1 MPVHQNASN
10 LRSLPSIMRNLYSLF
25 ALLIVSLSLQA
36 QKSDGSVRGRI
47 LDSAS
52 VQPVAGATVSLLQ
65 AADSSLVTFTVSN
78 KNGQFEFKG
87 LAVGDFKV
95 VIAHQ
100 SLEPYQKLISITA
113 ENKLVDLTEMKL
125 SPKVK
130 TLTGVVINTEAPV
143 QIKGD
148 TVQFKADAFKTRP
161 NATVEDLLKK
171 IPGVQV
177 DKDGGV
183 TAQGESVQKIYVDG
197 KEFFGDDP
205 KLATKNLTAEMVE
218 SVQVFDDMSEQA
230 RFTRVDDGSR
240 SKAINI
246 KLKKDKNKG
255 VFGRAL
261 VGHGDQ
267 GRYEGNVSANIFN
280 GNNRLSLLMNTNN
293 INKQGF
299 SFSDI
304 ISSMG
309 GFSAM
314 GGGGGGFGGGSG
326 GGGGFGGGGS
336 FGGGSVMVTRG
347 GGGGFGGFGGGTGPT
362 GITTSLSTG
371 LNFNTEY
378 KSKLKASGS
387 YFFSNSNNEQRQ
399 ETYRQTF
406 FPGDSIAYLN
416 RNSYSD
422 NTNQNHRVNMRIEYM
437 IDSNN
442 SILYTPRLTFQRSD
456 NFNEDSSWTRSVSP
470 TQNYLALTSNTVNT
484 NVRDGLNAGNNLLYR
499 RRFNKIGRT
508 FTLGWNNTYGESE
521 SEGYNRSP
529 IYFFKPDGSSQGG
542 LNQNQQNLQK
552 TFTRNNVLSTSYTE
566 PLAANKILE
575 VNYAYTLNKNTSD
588 RRTFNYNTLTNEYD
602 IVNLPLTNQF
612 ENTFEASRFGANFRV
627 QEKKYNYQIGL
638 GAQRAT
644 LTSDSYQA
652 ILGKDSVTKQSF
664 TNFFPQASFNWT
676 PSRTKGLRFN
686 YRGRTNQPSV
696 TQLQD
701 VLDVSNPL
709 FVRTGNPALNQEF
722 SHNVNLNF
730 NTFNMVTF
738 QYIAANINVN
748 AVQNKIVNSIDTLR
762 KGIQLTR
769 PVNLNGALTSS
780 AFITIGLPFKNPKL
794 KGSSLNF
801 SSFLLYN
808 RDVSELY
815 KQLNVGKTITLTQ
828 TVGANFNL
836 KEKWDLAFKGSLS
849 YYNIKYSVNT
859 ALNESYLAQTYS
871 FDVAYTFPK
880 NFILATDID
889 YYVNTGRAAGFNQS
903 IPLWNA
909 SFAKQFLKKK
919 NAELKFTVN
928 DILNQNQSIAR
939 NTGDNYFEDVRS
951 MVLRRYF
958 MVSFLYSLNRVGGKS
973 GQQTPGGMPRFME
986 RNMRDVRIY

>member
-1 MPVHQNASN
+1 MHQNASN
-10 LRSLPSIMRNLYSLF
+10 LRPLPSIMRNLYCLF
-25 ALLIVSLSLQA
+25 ALLFLTLSLNA
-36 QKSDGSVRGRI
+36 QKVDGSIRGRI
-47 LDSAS
+47 MDSAS
-52 VQPVAGATVSLLQ
+52 VQPVAGATVSLMQ
-65 AADSSLVTFTVSN
+65 ASDSSLVTFTVSN

-87 LAVGDFKV
+87 IPSGSYKV

-100 SLEPYQKLISITA
+100 SLEPFQKLIEITA
-113 ENKLVDLTEMKL
+113 ENRAVELNDLKIA
-125 SPKVK
+125 PKVK
-130 TLTGVVINTEAPV
+130 TLEGVVINTDAPV

-197 KEFFGDDP
+197 KEFFGNDP

-218 SVQVFDDMSEQA
+218 SVQVFDDMSEQS

-261 VGHGDQ
+261 AAHGDQ
-267 GRYEGNVSANIFN
+267 GRYEGNMSANIFN
-280 GNNRLSLLMNTNN
+280 GSNRLSVLFNANN

-314 GGGGGGFGGGSG
+314 GGGGGGGGFG
-326 GGGGFGGGGS
+326 GGGGGGGMGGGS
-336 FGGGSVMVTRG
+336 FGGGTVTVTR
-347 GGGGFGGFGGGTGPT
+347 GGGGFGGFGPSTGPT

-387 YFFSNSNNEQRQ
+387 YFFSNTNNEQRQ

-422 NTNQNHRVNMRIEYM
+422 NTNQNHRVNMRIEYS
-437 IDSNN
+437 IDSMN
-442 SILYTPRLTFQRSD
+442 SILYTPSLTIQRSD

-470 TQNYLALTSNTVNT
+470 TLNYLALTSNTVNT

-566 PLAANKILE
+566 PLASNKVLE
-575 VNYAYTLNKNTSD
+575 INYAYTLNKNTSD
-588 RRTFNYNTLTNEYD
+588 RQTFNYNTLTSDYD
-602 IVNLPLTNQF
+602 IVNLLLTNRF
-612 ENTFEASRFGANFRV
+612 ENTFEANRFGANFRV
-627 QEKKYNYQIGL
+627 QEKKYNYQLGL
-638 GAQRAT
+638 GVQRAT

-652 ILGKDSVTKQSF
+652 ILAKDSVTKQTF

-676 PSRTKGLRFN
+676 PSRTKGVRFN

-696 TQLQD
+696 SQLQD

-722 SHNVNLNF
+722 SHNVNLNY
-730 NTFNMVTF
+730 NSFNMMTF
-738 QYIAANINVN
+738 KYIAANINVN

-769 PVNLNGALTSS
+769 PVNLNGAVTSS
-780 AFITIGLPFKNPKL
+780 AFITVGLPFKNPKL

-801 SSFLLYN
+801 TSFVLYN

-828 TVGANFNL
+828 SAGANFNL
-836 KEKWDLAFKGSLS
+836 KEKWDIAFKGSLS

-859 ALNESYLAQTYS
+859 ALNESYLSQTYS

-880 NFILATDID
+880 NFILSTDID
-889 YYVNTGRAAGFNQS
+889 YFVNTGRAAGFNQN

-919 NAELKFTVN
+919 NAELKFSIN
-928 DILNQNQSIAR
+928 DLLNQNQSIAR

-958 MVSFLYSLNRVGGKS
+958 MVSFLFNLNRMAGKS
-973 GQQTPGGMPRFME
+973 AQPQMPRFME
-986 RNMRDVRIY
+986 RNMRDVRIN

>member
-1 MPVHQNASN
+1 
-10 LRSLPSIMRNLYSLF
+10 
-25 ALLIVSLSLQA
+25 
-36 QKSDGSVRGRI
+36 
-47 LDSAS
+47 
-52 VQPVAGATVSLLQ
+52 
-65 AADSSLVTFTVSN
+65 
-78 KNGQFEFKG
+78 
-87 LAVGDFKV
+87 
-95 VIAHQ
+95 
-100 SLEPYQKLISITA
+100 
-113 ENKLVDLTEMKL
+113 
-125 SPKVK
+125 
-130 TLTGVVINTEAPV
+130 
-143 QIKGD
+143 
-148 TVQFKADAFKTRP
+148 
-161 NATVEDLLKK
+161 
-171 IPGVQV
+171 
-177 DKDGGV
+177 
-183 TAQGESVQKIYVDG
+183 
-197 KEFFGDDP
+197 
-205 KLATKNLTAEMVE
+205 
-218 SVQVFDDMSEQA
+218 VQVFDDMSEQS

-261 VGHGDQ
+261 AAHGDQ
-267 GRYEGNVSANIFN
+267 GRYEGNMSANIFN
-280 GNNRLSLLMNTNN
+280 GSNRLSVLFNANN

-314 GGGGGGFGGGSG
+314 GGGGGGGGFG
-326 GGGGFGGGGS
+326 GGGGGGMGGGS
-336 FGGGSVMVTRG
+336 FGGGTVTVTR
-347 GGGGFGGFGGGTGPT
+347 GGGGFGGFGPSTGPT

-387 YFFSNSNNEQRQ
+387 YFFSNTNNEQRQ

-422 NTNQNHRVNMRIEYM
+422 NTNQNHRVNMRIEYS
-437 IDSNN
+437 IDSMN
-442 SILYTPRLTFQRSD
+442 SILYTPSLTIQRSD

-470 TQNYLALTSNTVNT
+470 TLNYLALTSNTVNT

-566 PLAANKILE
+566 PLASNKVLE
-575 VNYAYTLNKNTSD
+575 INYAYTLNKNTSD
-588 RRTFNYNTLTNEYD
+588 RQTFNYNTLTSDYD
-602 IVNLPLTNQF
+602 IVNLLLTNRF
-612 ENTFEASRFGANFRV
+612 ENTFEANRFGANFRV
-627 QEKKYNYQIGL
+627 QEKKYNYQLGL
-638 GAQRAT
+638 GVQRAT

-652 ILGKDSVTKQSF
+652 ILAKDSVTKQTF

-676 PSRTKGLRFN
+676 PSRTKGVRFN

-696 TQLQD
+696 SQLQD

-722 SHNVNLNF
+722 SHNVNLNY
-730 NTFNMVTF
+730 NSFNMMTF
-738 QYIAANINVN
+738 KYIAANINVN

-769 PVNLNGALTSS
+769 PVNLNGAVTSS
-780 AFITIGLPFKNPKL
+780 AFITVGLPFKNPKL

-801 SSFLLYN
+801 TSFVLYN

-828 TVGANFNL
+828 SAGANFNL
-836 KEKWDLAFKGSLS
+836 KEKWDIAFKGSLS

-859 ALNESYLAQTYS
+859 ALNESYLSQTYS

-880 NFILATDID
+880 NFILSTDID
-889 YYVNTGRAAGFNQS
+889 YFVNTGRAAGFNQN

-928 DILNQNQSIAR
+928 DLLNQNQSIAR

-958 MVSFLYSLNRVGGKS
+958 MVSFLFNLNRMAGKS
-973 GQQTPGGMPRFME
+973 AQPQMPRFME
-986 RNMRDVRIY
+986 RNMRDVRIN

>member
-1 MPVHQNASN
+1 
-10 LRSLPSIMRNLYSLF
+10 MRTLYSFF
-25 ALLIVSLSLQA
+25 ALILVSFSLQA
-36 QKSDGSVRGRI
+36 QKADGTIRGRI
-47 LDSAS
+47 VDSAA

-87 LAVGDFKV
+87 IASGAYKL

-100 SLEPYQKLISITA
+100 SLESFQQLLAVTA
-113 ENKLVDLTEMKL
+113 ENRSIDLSDLKIA
-125 SPKVK
+125 PKVK
-130 TLTGVVINTEAPV
+130 TLTGVVINTDAPV

-177 DKDGGV
+177 DKDGAV

-197 KEFFGDDP
+197 KEFFGNDP
-205 KLATKNLTAEMVE
+205 KLATKNLTADMVE

-261 VGHGDQ
+261 ASHGDQ
-267 GRYEGNVSANIFN
+267 GRYEGNMSANVFN
-280 GNNRLSLLMNTNN
+280 GNNRISLLFNANN

-314 GGGGGGFGGGSG
+314 GGGGGGFGGGGAMG
-326 GGGGFGGGGS
+326 GGGMGGGMMTVTS
-336 FGGGSVMVTRG
+336 TRG
-347 GGGGFGGFGGGTGPT
+347 GGSGFGGFGSSAGPT
-362 GITTSLSTG
+362 GITTSLSAG

-378 KSKLKASGS
+378 KTKLKASGS
-387 YFFSNSNNEQRQ
+387 YFFSNTNNEQRQ

-416 RNSYSD
+416 RNSYSN
-422 NTNQNHRVNMRIEYM
+422 NTNQNHRVNMRVEYM
-437 IDSNN
+437 IDSMN
-442 SILYTPRLTFQRSD
+442 SILYTPSLTFQHSD
-456 NFNEDSSWTRSVSP
+456 NNNEDSSYTRSVSP
-470 TQNYLALTSNTVNT
+470 NYNYLALTSNTINS
-484 NVRDGLNAGNNLLYR
+484 NVRDGLNAGNNFLYR

-521 SEGYNRSP
+521 SNGSNKSP
-529 IYFFKPDGSSQGG
+529 IYFFKPDGTAQGAI
-542 LNQNQQNLQK
+542 NQNQQNTQK
-552 TFTRNNVLSTSYTE
+552 TFTRNNVISASYTE
-566 PLAANKILE
+566 PLASNKVLE
-575 VNYAYTLNKNTSD
+575 INYAYTSNKNTSD
-588 RRTFNYNTLTNEYD
+588 KRTFNYNSLTDEYDTPNLLLTNR
-602 IVNLPLTNQF
+602 F
-612 ENTFEASRFGANFRV
+612 ENIFEANRFGANYRV
-627 QEKKYNYQIGL
+627 QEKKYNYQL
-638 GAQRAT
+638 GVGVQRAT

-652 ILGKDSVTKQSF
+652 ILAKDSMTTQSY

-676 PSRTKGLRFN
+676 PSRTKGIRFN

-709 FVRTGNPALNQEF
+709 FVKTGNPELAQEF

-738 QYIAANINVN
+738 KYIAANLNVN
-748 AVQNKIVNSIDTLR
+748 ATQNKIVNSIDTIR
-762 KGIQLTR
+762 KGVQVTKPI
-769 PVNLNGALTSS
+769 NLDGALTGS

-801 SSFLLYN
+801 TSFILYN
-808 RDVSELY
+808 KDVSELY
-815 KQLNVGKTITLTQ
+815 KQLNVGKTLTLTQ
-828 TVGANFNL
+828 SAGANFNL

-859 ALNESYLAQTYS
+859 ALNESYLSQTYS
-871 FDVAYTFPK
+871 FDVAYTFKK
-880 NFILATDID
+880 NFILSTDID
-889 YYVNTGRAAGFNQS
+889 YYINSGRAAGFNQS

-928 DILNQNQSIAR
+928 DLLNQNQSITR

-958 MVSFLYSLNRVGGKS
+958 MVSFLFNLNRVGGKS
-973 GQQTPGGMPRFME
+973 GPQQTPGGMPRFME
-986 RNMRDVRIY
+986 RNVRDVRMY

>member
-1 MPVHQNASN
+1 
-10 LRSLPSIMRNLYSLF
+10 MRLIFSLF
-25 ALLIVSLSLQA
+25 ALVFSLSVTA
-36 QKSDGSVRGRI
+36 QRTDGSIRGRI
-47 LDSAS
+47 LDSVS
-52 VQPVAGATVSLLQ
+52 NQPVAGATVSLLQ
-65 AADSSLVTFTVSN
+65 AVDSSLVTFTVSN

-87 LAVGDFKV
+87 IAAGNYKV
-95 VIAHQ
+95 VVAHQ
-100 SLEPYQKLISITA
+100 SLEPLRRAVSITT
-113 ENKLVDLTEMKL
+113 ENPAVDLVDIKG
-125 SPKVK
+125 SPAVK

-161 NATVEDLLKK
+161 NATVEDLLKR

-197 KEFFGDDP
+197 KEFFGNDP
-205 KLATKNLTAEMVE
+205 KLATKNLTADMVE

-240 SKAINI
+240 TKAINI

-261 VGHGDQ
+261 AAHGDQ
-267 GRYEGNVSANIFN
+267 GRYEGNLSANIFN
-280 GNNRLSLLMNTNN
+280 GNNRLSLLFNTNN

-309 GFSAM
+309 GFSGFGGGGGGGGFSG
-314 GGGGGGFGGGSG
+314 GGGGGGFGGG
-326 GGGGFGGGGS
+326 GGGFGGGG
-336 FGGGSVMVTRG
+336 MTMIATR
-347 GGGGFGGFGGGTGPT
+347 GGGGFGGFGQGAGPT
-362 GITTSLSTG
+362 GIITSLSTG

-387 YFFSNSNNEQRQ
+387 YFFSRTNNEQRQ
-399 ETYRQTF
+399 ETFRQTF
-406 FPGDSIAYLN
+406 FPGDSIAYQN

-422 NTNQNHRVNMRIEYM
+422 NTNENHRVNMRIEYA
-437 IDSNN
+437 IDSMN
-442 SILYTPRLTFQRSD
+442 SILYTPSLTIQRSD
-456 NFNEDSSWTRSVSP
+456 NLNEDSSWTRSVSP
-470 TQNYLALTSNTVNT
+470 TLDYLALTSNTVNT

-529 IYFFKPDGSSQGG
+529 IYFFRPDGSSQGNF
-542 LNQNQQNLQK
+542 NQDQQNLQK

-575 VNYAYTLNKNTSD
+575 INYAYTLNKNTSD
-588 RRTFNYNTLTNEYD
+588 RRTFNYNSLSKEYD
-602 IVNLPLTNQF
+602 IVNLPLTNRF
-612 ENTFEASRFGANFRV
+612 ENSFEASRFGANFRV
-627 QEKKYNYQIGL
+627 QEKKYNYQL
-638 GAQRAT
+638 GMGVQRAT

-652 ILGKDSVTKQSF
+652 ILGKDSVTKQTF

-701 VLDVSNPL
+701 VPDVSNPL
-709 FVRTGNPALNQEF
+709 FVRTGNPGLKQEF
-722 SHNVNLNF
+722 SHNVNLGF
-730 NTFNMVTF
+730 NTFDMVSF
-738 QYIAANINVN
+738 KYIAANINVN
-748 AVQNKIVNSIDTLR
+748 ATQNKIVNSIDTLR

-769 PVNLNGALTSS
+769 PVNLNGAITTS
-780 AFITIGLPFKNPKL
+780 AFFTVGLPFKNAKL

-801 SSFLLYN
+801 TSFVLFN
-808 RDVSELY
+808 RDISELY
-815 KQLNVGKTITLTQ
+815 KQLNVGKTLTLTQ
-828 TVGANFNL
+828 TAGANFNL
-836 KEKWDLAFKGSLS
+836 KEKWDLAFKGTLS

-880 NFILATDID
+880 NFILSTDID
-889 YYVNTGRAAGFNQS
+889 YYINSGRAEGFNQN

-919 NAELKFTVN
+919 NAELKFSIN
-928 DILNQNQSIAR
+928 DLLNQNQSITR

-958 MVSFLYSLNRVGGKS
+958 MVSLLFNLNRMAGKS
-973 GQQTPGGMPRFME
+973 GQPQTPGMPRFME
-986 RNMRDVRIY
+986 RNMRDVRMN

>member
-1 MPVHQNASN
+1 
-10 LRSLPSIMRNLYSLF
+10 MRLIFSLF
-25 ALLIVSLSLQA
+25 ALVFSFSIAA
-36 QKSDGSVRGRI
+36 QRSDGSIKGRI

-52 VQPVAGATVSLLQ
+52 NQPVVGATVSLLQ

-87 LAVGDFKV
+87 IAVGNYKIV
-95 VIAHQ
+95 VAHQ
-100 SLEPYQKLISITA
+100 SLEPLRRAVAITTDNPSA
-113 ENKLVDLTEMKL
+113 DLADMKG
-125 SPKVK
+125 SPAVK
-130 TLTGVVINTEAPV
+130 TLTGVVINTDAPV

-161 NATVEDLLKK
+161 NATVEDLLKR

-197 KEFFGDDP
+197 KEFFGNDP

-240 SKAINI
+240 TKAINI

-261 VGHGDQ
+261 AAHGDQ

-280 GNNRLSLLMNTNN
+280 GNNRLSLLFNTNN

-309 GFSAM
+309 GFSGFGG
-314 GGGGGGFGGGSG
+314 GGGGGGFSG
-326 GGGGFGGGGS
+326 GGGGGGFSGGGSGFGGGGGMTMIAS
-336 FGGGSVMVTRG
+336 RG
-347 GGGGFGGFGGGTGPT
+347 AGGFGGFGQGAGPT
-362 GITTSLSTG
+362 GIITSLSTG

-387 YFFSNSNNEQRQ
+387 YFFSRTNNEQRQ
-399 ETYRQTF
+399 ETFRQTF

-422 NTNQNHRVNMRIEYM
+422 NTNENHRVNMRIEYS
-437 IDSNN
+437 IDSMN
-442 SILYTPRLTFQRSD
+442 SILYTPSLTIQRSD
-456 NFNEDSSWTRSVSP
+456 NLNEDSSWTRSVSP
-470 TQNYLALTSNTVNT
+470 TLDYLALTSNTVNS

-529 IYFFKPDGSSQGG
+529 IYFFRPDGSAQGNF
-542 LNQNQQNLQK
+542 NQDQQNLQK
-552 TFTRNNVLSTSYTE
+552 TFTRNNVLSSSYTE

-588 RRTFNYNTLTNEYD
+588 RRTFNYNTLSKEYD
-602 IVNLPLTNQF
+602 IVNLLLTNRF

-627 QEKKYNYQIGL
+627 QEKKYNYQIGM
-638 GAQRAT
+638 GVQRAT

-652 ILGKDSVTKQSF
+652 VLGKDSVTKQTF

-709 FVRTGNPALNQEF
+709 FVRTGNPGLKQEF
-722 SHNVNLNF
+722 THNVNLGF
-730 NTFNMVTF
+730 NTFDMVSF
-738 QYIAANINVN
+738 KYIAANINVN
-748 AVQNKIVNSIDTLR
+748 ATQNKIVNSIDTLR

-769 PVNLNGALTSS
+769 PVNLNGAITTT
-780 AFITIGLPFKNPKL
+780 AFFTVGLPFKNPKL

-801 SSFLLYN
+801 TSFVLYN

-815 KQLNVGKTITLTQ
+815 SQLNVGKTLTLTQ
-828 TVGANFNL
+828 TAGANFNL

-871 FDVAYTFPK
+871 FDVAYTFPN
-880 NFILATDID
+880 NFILSTDVD
-889 YYVNTGRAAGFNQS
+889 YYINTGRAAGFNQN

-919 NAELKFTVN
+919 NAELKFSVN
-928 DILNQNQSIAR
+928 DLLNQNQSITR

-958 MVSFLYSLNRVGGKS
+958 MVSFLFNLNRMAGKS
-973 GQQTPGGMPRFME
+973 GQSQMPGMPRFME
-986 RNMRDVRIY
+986 RNMRDVRMN

>member
-1 MPVHQNASN
+1 
-10 LRSLPSIMRNLYSLF
+10 MRLIYSLF
-25 ALLIVSLSLQA
+25 ALFFLSLNLQA

-47 LDSAS
+47 LDSAT
-52 VQPVAGATVSLLQ
+52 VQPVAGATVSLLL
-65 AADSSLVTFTVSN
+65 ASDSSLVTFTVSN

-87 LAVGDFKV
+87 IASGDYKV

-100 SLEPYQKLISITA
+100 SLEPFQKIVSLTS
-113 ENKLVDLTEMKL
+113 ENKSADLSDLKIA
-125 SPKVK
+125 PKVK

-148 TVQFKADAFKTRP
+148 TVQFKADAFRTRP

-197 KEFFGDDP
+197 KEFFGNDP

-218 SVQVFDDMSEQA
+218 SVQVFDDMSEQS

-261 VGHGDQ
+261 AAHGDQ
-267 GRYEGNVSANIFN
+267 GRYEGNMSANIFN
-280 GNNRLSLLMNTNN
+280 GNNRLSVLFNANN

-304 ISSMG
+304 VSSMG
-309 GFSAM
+309 GFSGM
-314 GGGGGGFGGGSG
+314 GGGGGGFGGGG
-326 GGGGFGGGGS
+326 GGGGFGGGGGG
-336 FGGGSVMVTRG
+336 FGGMGGGAVTITSTR
-347 GGGGFGGFGGGTGPT
+347 GGGGFGGFGPSTGPT

-378 KSKLKASGS
+378 KTKLKASGS

-422 NTNQNHRVNMRIEYM
+422 NTNQNHRVNMRIEYA
-437 IDSNN
+437 IDSMN
-442 SILYTPRLTFQRSD
+442 SILYTPSLTIQRSD
-456 NFNEDSSWTRSVSP
+456 NYNEDSSWTRSVSP
-470 TQNYLALTSNTVNT
+470 TLDYLALTSNTVNT

-575 VNYAYTLNKNTSD
+575 INYAYTLNKNTSD
-588 RRTFNYNTLTNEYD
+588 RQTFNYNTLTSDYD
-602 IVNLPLTNQF
+602 IVNLLLTNRF

-627 QEKKYNYQIGL
+627 QEKKYNYQVGL
-638 GAQRAT
+638 GVQRAT

-676 PSRTKGLRFN
+676 PSRTKGIRFN

-709 FVRTGNPALNQEF
+709 FVRTGNPSLKQEF
-722 SHNVNLNF
+722 THNVNFNF
-730 NTFNMVTF
+730 NKFDMVSF
-738 QYIAANINVN
+738 RYMAANINVN

-769 PVNLNGALTSS
+769 PVNLSGAITTS
-780 AFITIGLPFKNPKL
+780 AFVTMGIPFKNPKL

-801 SSFLLYN
+801 TSFLLYN

-828 TVGANFNL
+828 TAGANFNL
-836 KEKWDLAFKGSLS
+836 KEKWDIAFRGSLS
-849 YYNIKYSVNT
+849 YYNIRYSVNT
-859 ALNESYLAQTYS
+859 ALNESYFAQTYS

-880 NFILATDID
+880 NFILSTDID

-919 NAELKFTVN
+919 NAELKFTIN
-928 DILNQNQSIAR
+928 DLLNQNESITR
-939 NTGDNYFEDVRS
+939 NTGDNYFEDMRS

-958 MVSFLYSLNRVGGKS
+958 MVSLLFNLNRMAGKS
-973 GQQTPGGMPRFME
+973 GQPQMPRFME
-986 RNMRDVRIY
+986 RNMRDVRIN

>member
-1 MPVHQNASN
+1 
-10 LRSLPSIMRNLYSLF
+10 MRLIYSLF
-25 ALLIVSLSLQA
+25 ALFCLSQSLHA
-36 QKSDGSVRGRI
+36 QKADGAIRGRI

-65 AADSSLVTFTVSN
+65 ATDSSLVTFTVSN

-87 LAVGDFKV
+87 IANGEYKV

-100 SLEPYQKLISITA
+100 SLESFQKLISVTA
-113 ENKLVDLTEMKL
+113 ENHSVDLTDLKIA
-125 SPKVK
+125 PKVK

-197 KEFFGDDP
+197 KEFFGNDP

-261 VGHGDQ
+261 AAHGDQ
-267 GRYEGNVSANIFN
+267 GRYEGNMSANVFN
-280 GNNRLSLLMNTNN
+280 GNNRLSVLFNTNN

-309 GFSAM
+309 GFSGFGGG
-314 GGGGGGFGGGSG
+314 GGGGGGFGGSGGGS
-326 GGGGFGGGGS
+326 GGGGFGGGG
-336 FGGGSVMVTRG
+336 GGGMTMIATR
-347 GGGGFGGFGGGTGPT
+347 GGGGFGGFGPSTGPT
-362 GITTSLSTG
+362 GITTSLSAG

-378 KSKLKASGS
+378 KTKLKASGS
-387 YFFSNSNNEQRQ
+387 YFFSRTNNEQRQ

-422 NTNQNHRVNMRIEYM
+422 NTNQNHRVNMRIEYA
-437 IDSNN
+437 IDSMN
-442 SILYTPRLTFQRSD
+442 SILYTPSLTLQHSD

-470 TQNYLALTSNTVNT
+470 TLNYLALTSNTVNT

-499 RRFNKIGRT
+499 RRFQKIGRT

-529 IYFFKPDGSSQGG
+529 IYFFKPDGSAQGA
-542 LNQNQQNLQK
+542 LNQNQQNLQE

-588 RRTFNYNTLTNEYD
+588 RRTFNYNTLSKEYD
-602 IVNLPLTNQF
+602 IVNLFLTNRF

-627 QEKKYNYQIGL
+627 QEKKYNYQLGL
-638 GAQRAT
+638 GVQRAT

-652 ILGKDSVTKQSF
+652 ILAKDSVTKQSF

-709 FVRTGNPALNQEF
+709 FVRTGNPALDQEF

-730 NTFNMVTF
+730 NTFDMATF
-738 QYIAANINVN
+738 KYIAANINVN

-769 PVNLNGALTSS
+769 PVNLNGAVTTS
-780 AFITIGLPFKNPKL
+780 AFFTIGLPFKNAKL

-801 SSFLLYN
+801 TSFLLYN

-859 ALNESYLAQTYS
+859 ALNESYLSQTYS

-880 NFILATDID
+880 NYILSTDID
-889 YYVNTGRAAGFNQS
+889 YYINTGRAAGFNQN

-919 NAELKFTVN
+919 NAELKFTIN
-928 DILNQNQSIAR
+928 DLLNQNQSITR

-951 MVLRRYF
+951 MVLRRYL
-958 MVSFLYSLNRVGGKS
+958 MVSLLFNLNRMAGKS
-973 GQQTPGGMPRFME
+973 TQPQMPRFME
-986 RNMRDVRIY
+986 RNMRDVRIN

>member
-1 MPVHQNASN
+1 M
-10 LRSLPSIMRNLYSLF
+10 RSFYSLF
-25 ALLIVSLSLQA
+25 ALTLIALNLQA
-36 QKSDGSVRGRI
+36 QKVDGSIRGRI
-47 LDSAS
+47 VDSAA

-65 AADSSLVTFTVSN
+65 AVDSSLVTFTVSN

-87 LAVGDFKV
+87 IGAGEYKL

-100 SLEPYQKLISITA
+100 SLEAFRRSISLTA
-113 ENKLVDLTEMKL
+113 ADRSVDLTDLKIA
-125 SPKVK
+125 PKVK
-130 TLTGVVINTEAPV
+130 TLTGVVINTDAPV

-177 DKDGGV
+177 DKDGAV
-183 TAQGESVQKIYVDG
+183 SAQGESVQKIYVDG
-197 KEFFGDDP
+197 KEFFGNDP
-205 KLATKNLTAEMVE
+205 KLATKNLTADMVE

-261 VGHGDQ
+261 AAHGDQ
-267 GRYEGNVSANIFN
+267 GRYEGNLSANVFN
-280 GNNRLSLLMNTNN
+280 GNNRLSLLFNANN

-314 GGGGGGFGGGSG
+314 SGGGGSGGSG
-326 GGGGFGGGGS
+326 GGGGFGGGGGGM
-336 FGGGSVMVTRG
+336 GGGMMTMTTTR
-347 GGGGFGGFGGGTGPT
+347 GGGGFGGFGPSTGPT

-378 KSKLKASGS
+378 KTKLKASGS
-387 YFFSNSNNEQRQ
+387 YFFSNTNNEQRQ

-416 RNSYSD
+416 RNSYSN
-422 NTNQNHRVNMRIEYM
+422 NTNQNHRVNLRIEYM
-437 IDSNN
+437 IDSMN
-442 SILYTPRLTFQRSD
+442 SILYTPSLTFQHSD
-456 NFNEDSSWTRSVSP
+456 NNNEDSSWTRSVSP
-470 TQNYLALTSNTVNT
+470 NFNYLALTSNTVNS
-484 NVRDGLNAGNNLLYR
+484 NVRDGLNAGNNMLYR

-521 SEGYNRSP
+521 SNGANRSP
-529 IYFFKPDGSSQGG
+529 IYFFKPDGSAQGA
-542 LNQNQQNLQK
+542 LSQNQQNTQK
-552 TFTRNNVLSTSYTE
+552 TFTRNNVISSSYTE
-566 PLAANKILE
+566 PLAANKVLE
-575 VNYAYTLNKNTSD
+575 LNYAYTLNKSNSD
-588 RRTFNYNTLTNEYD
+588 KQTFNYNPSTTNYDVPNLLLTNR
-602 IVNLPLTNQF
+602 F
-612 ENTFEASRFGANFRV
+612 ENIFEANRFGANFRV
-627 QEKKYNYQIGL
+627 QEKKYNYQL
-638 GAQRAT
+638 GMGVQRAT

-652 ILGKDSVTKQSF
+652 ILGKDSLTTQSY

-676 PSRTKGLRFN
+676 PSRTKGIRFN
-686 YRGRTNQPSV
+686 YRGRTNQPNVS
-696 TQLQD
+696 QLQD

-709 FVRTGNPALNQEF
+709 FVKTGNPELAQEF

-738 QYIAANINVN
+738 KFIAANINVN
-748 AVQNKIVNSIDTLR
+748 ATQNKIVNSIDTIR
-762 KGIQLTR
+762 KGVQLTK
-769 PVNLNGALTSS
+769 PVNLNGALTGS
-780 AFITIGLPFKNPKL
+780 AFITLGLPFKNAKL

-801 SSFLLYN
+801 TSFILYN
-808 RDVSELY
+808 KDVSELY
-815 KQLNVGKTITLTQ
+815 KQLNVGQTWTLTQ
-828 TVGANFNL
+828 SAGANFNL

-859 ALNESYLAQTYS
+859 ALNESYLSQTYS

-880 NFILATDID
+880 NFILSTDID
-889 YYVNTGRAAGFNQS
+889 YYVNSGRAAGFNQS

-919 NAELKFTVN
+919 NAELKFSIN
-928 DILNQNQSIAR
+928 DLLNQNQSIAR

-958 MVSFLYSLNRVGGKS
+958 MVSFLFNLNRMGGKN
-973 GQQTPGGMPRFME
+973 GAQQTPGGMPRFME
-986 RNMRDVRIY
+986 RNMRDVRMN